1 MLRLNKEKVKL
12 RNYQEKT
19 LGEII
24 DKNSFIVL
32 PTGAGKTIIAV
43 ALSAIK
49 LSAGKVLIMAPTKP
63 LVAQHKKSFDNFFDN
78 SELIG
83 LVDGTIKS
91 ELRKNIWLESDLII
105 ATPQTVLSDLEK
117 NYFDLEK
124 FSLIVFDEAH
134 RASGNYAYSKLMEHV
149 EKSQILAMSASP
161 ATDKERLD
169 ELKSIL
175 KIEKFHIVESEEMS
189 EYLPEREIKI
199 KKIKLNKIQLEI
211 KKMLTDMIREDYTIL
226 KKNRLVV
233 RNYEYMSKGELISLN
248 KRLFSKVSDDSKLYY
263 FIKIT
268 TKVIKLLFLLEML
281 ETQTN
286 SSFLKAMEKLSTES
300 AKSSKSI
307 MEDFRL
313 IRIKNLSKNI
323 EENSKMAELKNL
335 INFDKKIIIF
345 CQYTNSVDEIVEY
358 INSSKLGIAKKFTGQ
373 RKGFTQKNQKKVLEE
388 FKDGKFNVL
397 VATSVSEEGIHV
409 DDADIGIFFECIPS
423 ALRSIQRRGRI
434 GRVNIGKIY
443 MLMTENSIDEKYY
456 WVSKRKEDNMYKLL
470 KK

>member
-1 MLRLNKEKVKL
+1 MLKLNKEKIKL
-12 RNYQEKT
+12 RAYQEKT
-19 LGEII
+19 LGAIV

-43 ALSAIK
+43 ALAGIK
-49 LSAGKVLIMAPTKP
+49 LRTGKVLVMAPTKP
-63 LVAQHKKSFDNFFDN
+63 LVAQHKKSFDNFFEN

-91 ELRKNIWLESDLII
+91 EIRKDIWLESDLIV
-105 ATPQTVLSDLEK
+105 ATPQTVVSDLEK
-117 NYFDLEK
+117 NFFDPEK
-124 FSLIVFDEAH
+124 FSLVVFDEAH
-134 RASGNYAYSKLMEHV
+134 RTSGNYAYAKLMESID
-149 EKSQILAMSASP
+149 KSQILAMSASP

-169 ELKSIL
+169 ELRSLL
-175 KIEKFHIVESEEMS
+175 KIEKFHIVDSSEMS
-189 EYLPEREIKI
+189 DYLPDREIEI
-199 KKIKLNKIQLEI
+199 KKIKLNKIQIEI
-211 KKMLTDMIREDYTIL
+211 KKMLTDMIKEDYNIL

-263 FIKIT
+263 FIKIN

-286 SSFLKAMEKLSTES
+286 NSFLKALEKLSTES

-313 IRIKNLSKNI
+313 IRIKRLSKNL
-323 EENSKMAELKNL
+323 EYNNKMNELKNL
-335 INFDKKIIIF
+335 IDFDKKIIIF

-358 INSSKLGIAKKFTGQ
+358 INSSNIGVAKKFTGQ
-373 RKGFTQKNQKKVLEE
+373 RKGFTQKNQKKVLGE
-388 FKDGKFNVL
+388 FKDGEFNVL

-409 DDADIGIFFECIPS
+409 DDADVGIFFECIPS

-456 WVSKRKEDNMYKLL
+456 WVSKRKEENMYKLL
-470 KK
+470 KR

>member
-49 LSAGKVLIMAPTKP
+49 LSMGKVLIMAPTKP

-117 NYFDLEK
+117 KYFDLEK

-134 RASGNYAYSKLMEHV
+134 RASGNYAYSKLMEYI

-175 KIEKFHIVESEEMS
+175 KIEKFHIVESGEMS

-211 KKMLTDMIREDYTIL
+211 KKMLTAMIRDDYAIL

-248 KRLFSKVSDDSKLYY
+248 KRLFSRVGEDSKLYY

-286 SSFLKAMEKLSTES
+286 SSFLKAMEKLSSES

-434 GRVNIGKIY
+434 GRVNVGKIY

-456 WVSKRKEDNMYKLL
+456 WVSRRKEDNMYRLL